1 MITRDR
7 ELPLDTTLI
16 NGCIAQFDLS
26 AERLSTLYEY
36 YSGDHAINDRVRTTG
51 LPNNLLVHAY
61 PQYIVTMTS
70 GYLIG
75 DPVQYTDGKQE
86 APLQALQ
93 EAYDAADVQSVD
105 AELALGQAIFGRGV
119 ELLYVNQNAMP
130 RATAIDPQHAFVVYD
145 DTAEAL
151 PLFGVHRLMGIDVLG
166 FPYVRGITVYTD
178 KEIIE
183 YEATTQTVSVVLG
196 QAGNE
201 LTRVPHQFGHVPVIE
216 YWNNSVTTGDFEQ
229 VTTLIDAYDILQS
242 DRINDK
248 DQFANALLV
257 LTGVVGFDAAATT
270 DTRTP
275 AQRLREEGT
284 LTLPDVG
291 AKAEYLIKQLNEADT
306 DILRAALRADI
317 HKFACVP
324 DLSDEKF
331 AGNASGVAMKYK
343 LFGLE
348 QLTKIKER
356 WFREGL
362 RWRLRMVANF
372 LSVKGFPKLDAD
384 KVQMTFRRSLPVNEM
399 EIAQMVSLLKGIVA
413 DSDLLAQIPFIE
425 DVQAAQD
432 ALDKQ
437 KQEGI
442 AAQAAAFGAFPN
454 ANDTTTD
461 TATKQGGTNVE

>member
-7 ELPLDTTLI
+7 DLPLDTTLI

-26 AERLSTLYEY
+26 ALRLSTLFEY

-86 APLQALQ
+86 KPLQAVQ

-119 ELLYVNQNAMP
+119 ELLYVNQKAMP
-130 RATAIDPQHAFVVYD
+130 RATSIDPQHAFVVYD

-166 FPYVRGITVYTD
+166 YPYVRGITVYTD

-196 QAGNE
+196 QAGAE
-201 LTRVPHQFGHVPVIE
+201 LTRIPHNFGHVPVIE
-216 YWNNSVTTGDFEQ
+216 YWNNSVQTGDFEQ
-229 VTTLIDAYDILQS
+229 VITLIDAYDVLES
-242 DRINDK
+242 DRLNDK
-248 DQFANALLV
+248 EQFANALLV
-257 LTGVVGFDAAATT
+257 LTGVMDFAPAETG

-275 AQRLREEGT
+275 AERLRQNGT

-291 AKAEYLIKQLNEADT
+291 AKAEYLTKVLDESDT

-372 LSVKGFPKLDAD
+372 LSVKGYPKLDAD

-399 EIAQMVSLLKGIVA
+399 EIAQTISLLKGTVP
-413 DSDLLAQIPFIE
+413 DSILLAQVPFIE

-437 KQEGI
+437 KAEGI
-442 AAQAAAFGAFPN
+442 AAQAAAFGSFPN
-454 ANDTTTD
+454 ANDTSTD
-461 TATKQGGTNVE
+461 TSKDATT